1 MAVLAAVEES
11 KTEKNK
17 HAKDERE
24 DQIDEG
30 KDGWGDNRV
39 RMDGATIG

>member
-11 KTEKNK
+11 KTVKTNTPK
-17 HAKDERE
+17 TK
-24 DQIDEG
+24 G

-39 RMDGATIG
+39 RMDGATIW